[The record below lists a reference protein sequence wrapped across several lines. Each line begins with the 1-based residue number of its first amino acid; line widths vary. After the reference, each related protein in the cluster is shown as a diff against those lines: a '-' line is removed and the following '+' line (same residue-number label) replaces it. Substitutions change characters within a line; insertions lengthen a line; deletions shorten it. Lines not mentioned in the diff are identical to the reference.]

1 MVAANLESGGNVP
14 MAHAYVNTYTNNKE
28 TIDALFEKLMG
39 RSEFLGVSPVDPFC
53 GKGDTRI

>member
-1 MVAANLESGGNVP
+1 